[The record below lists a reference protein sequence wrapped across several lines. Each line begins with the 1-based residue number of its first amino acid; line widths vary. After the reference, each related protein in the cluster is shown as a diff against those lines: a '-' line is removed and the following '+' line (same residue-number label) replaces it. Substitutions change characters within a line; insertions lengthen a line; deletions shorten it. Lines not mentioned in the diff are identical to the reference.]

1 MRKRIIVTTAIA
13 SGVVITALIATPSIA
28 AMNRGGDAQ
37 GPGQEVTSSQ
47 PYAHSDDM
55 PGQAG
60 NMHRGM
66 GDSAGTGTGTG
77 TGTGMGMGM
86 GDGVDDGTGP
96 ANGSGMRGDHEP
108 GQGMGTGIS
117 DVASGTVT
125 DEQKATLTAMAAEE
139 KVAHDLYVAFAG
151 KYDATVFSRVAQS
164 ETKHLEAVRTLL
176 KRYDITDPTVGL
188 EAGKFPTE
196 ATQKLYD
203 TLLAQGSVSLDA
215 AREAA
220 RTVETTDI
228 TDLTAASNGVTAPD
242 VLAVYEHLLTASQHH
257 LTSFGG

>member
-1 MRKRIIVTTAIA
+1 MRKRIIVSTAIA

-37 GPGQEVTSSQ
+37 GPDQAVTSSQ

-66 GDSAGTGTGTG
+66 GDG
-77 TGTGMGMGM
+77 TGTGMGMG
-86 GDGVDDGTGP
+86 DGVADGTGP
-96 ANGSGMRGDHEP
+96 ANGAGMRGDHEP
-108 GQGMGTGIS
+108 GQGMGTGIA

-139 KVAHDLYVAFAG
+139 KLAHDLYVTFAE

-164 ETKHLEAVRTLL
+164 ETKHLEVVRTLL
-176 KRYDITDPTVGL
+176 ERYDITDPTVGL
-188 EAGKFPTE
+188 EAGKFPTD

-228 TDLTAASNGVTAPD
+228 ADLTAASEGVTAPD
-242 VLAVYEHLLTASQHH
+242 VIAVYANLLTASQHH
-257 LTSFGG
+257 LSAFGG

>member
-37 GPGQEVTSSQ
+37 GPGPAVTSSQ

-66 GDSAGTGTGTG
+66 GDSAGTG
-77 TGTGMGMGM
+77 MGMGM
-86 GDGVDDGTGP
+86 GDGVADGTGP
-96 ANGSGMRGDHEP
+96 TNGAGMRGDHEA
-108 GQGMGTGIS
+108 GQGMGTGIA

-139 KVAHDLYVAFAG
+139 KLAHDLYITFAE

-164 ETKHLEAVRTLL
+164 ETKHLEVVRTLL
-176 KRYDITDPTVGL
+176 ERYDITDPTVGL
-188 EAGKFPTE
+188 EAGKFPTD
-196 ATQKLYD
+196 AAQKLYD
-203 TLLAQGSVSLDA
+203 TLLSQGSVSLDA

-228 TDLTAASNGVTAPD
+228 ADLTAASEGVTAPD
-242 VLAVYEHLLTASQHH
+242 VLAVYANLLAASQHH
-257 LTSFGG
+257 LTAFGG

>member
-1 MRKRIIVTTAIA
+1 MRKRIIVSTAIA

-37 GPGQEVTSSQ
+37 DPGQAVTSSQ

-66 GDSAGTGTGTG
+66 GDSAGTGM
-77 TGTGMGMGM
+77 GMGTGM
-86 GDGVDDGTGP
+86 GDGVADGTGP
-96 ANGSGMRGDHEP
+96 ENGSGMRGDHEP
-108 GQGMGTGIS
+108 GQGMGTGIA
-117 DVASGTVT
+117 DVAGGTVT
-125 DEQKATLTAMAAEE
+125 DGQKATLTAMAAEE
-139 KVAHDLYVAFAG
+139 KLAHDLYVAFAE

-176 KRYDITDPTVGL
+176 ERYDITDPTVGL
-188 EAGKFPTE
+188 EAGKFPAD

-203 TLLAQGSVSLDA
+203 TLLTQGSVSLDA

-228 TDLTAASNGVTAPD
+228 ADLTAASNGVTAPD
-242 VLAVYEHLLTASQHH
+242 VLTVYEHLLTASQHH
-257 LTSFGG
+257 LTAFGG